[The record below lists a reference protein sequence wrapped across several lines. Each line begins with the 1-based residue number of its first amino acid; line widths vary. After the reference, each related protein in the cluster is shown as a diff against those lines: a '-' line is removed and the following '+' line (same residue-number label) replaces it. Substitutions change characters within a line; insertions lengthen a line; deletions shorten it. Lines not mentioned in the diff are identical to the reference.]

1 MNKLKT
7 KEIFLYIL
15 VLLIVILVILYLYYN
30 YLNNTVKTVENFSPS
45 SGCDQID
52 GPENYSGQIN
62 FDSSVYE
69 THVKTN
75 NHPFRDL
82 DSKMNRFQPN
92 NTLGASNLCIYELDI
107 WGSRVKDI
115 ECISSGELQNA
126 FSLPK
131 FRKENVCIDEE
142 CLNIDDIKIL
152 QGEKDF
158 QIAIGGNVMPTYDN
172 KTNLKCLARGKEFA
186 TSCSGHFIFGGLP
199 VLKSEKCNLS
209 KNNKNPGTE
218 FKFDKS
224 WFSEKNIRRLGV
236 NPLPNNPTYDPS
248 GPKVDPLHR

>member
-15 VLLIVILVILYLYYN
+15 VLLIVLLVVLYLYYN

-45 SGCDQID
+45 SGCNQID
-52 GPENYSGQIN
+52 GSENYSGQIN

-69 THVKTN
+69 TTTG
-75 NHPFRDL
+75 
-82 DSKMNRFQPN
+82 SKHAFSSLNSTMNKFQPN
-92 NTLGASNLCIYELDI
+92 NNLGASNLCIYELNTR
-107 WGSRVKDI
+107 GSRVKDI

-126 FSLPK
+126 FSLPQ

-152 QGEKDF
+152 QGNEDF
-158 QIAIGGNVMPTYDN
+158 QIAVGGNVMPTYDN
-172 KTNLKCLARGKEFA
+172 KTSLKCLKRGIESA
-186 TSCSGHFIFGGLP
+186 SSCSGYPIYRGLP

-248 GPKVDPLHR
+248 SPKVDPLHR